1 MDSRLRGNDD
11 RVNPPGLTSAAD
23 AANLRAPFDRDPA
36 MRPLSIGVDFGTSN
50 TVITSVDEQRRASVM
65 AIASRAGTAG
75 VLPSILCFRPN
86 DADPR
91 DRPSSSAGADAI
103 ADYLARAGLARL
115 VQSMKSFL
123 GSKSFVDT
131 RVFTHTYTLDAM
143 IGVLL
148 RHLYDA
154 ATAHE
159 AVASCPLVVGRPI
172 QFAGATPDDALAQS
186 RLLDAFGRA
195 GPRPQQV
202 RLEPEAAAYAFARRA
217 SGKHLVLVAD
227 LGGGTSDFSVVEIDA
242 DHASPT
248 ITPLAQTGIGIA
260 GDRFDYGIVYNAVCP
275 ALGMGSE
282 FQPETKLLPIPLWIY
297 SNFSSW
303 HQLSMM
309 NNRQT
314 LRLIT
319 DILRTAVDE
328 QAFEGLVHVIR
339 NEGGFSLFQ
348 AVSRVKQALTSAATA
363 RLTFKAGPI
372 EIDRTIAREEF
383 EAWIADD
390 LAKVATTADDAV
402 RIAGVSPRDITRV
415 FMTGG
420 SALVPAVRDLFA
432 GKFGREKLVGG
443 DEFSSVAQ
451 GLALM
456 GAV

>member
-1 MDSRLRGNDD
+1 
-11 RVNPPGLTSAAD
+11 
-23 AANLRAPFDRDPA
+23 
-36 MRPLSIGVDFGTSN
+36 MRPISIGVDFGTSN
-50 TVITSVDEQRRASVM
+50 TVIAFVDEQRRAGVLS
-65 AIASRAGTAG
+65 IASRAGTG
-75 VLPSILCFRPN
+75 TVLPSILCFRPN
-86 DADPR
+86 DAEPR
-91 DRPSSSAGADAI
+91 GLPMSSAGADAI
-103 ADYLARAGLARL
+103 ADYLARTGAARL

-131 RVFTHTYTLDAM
+131 RVLTQTFTLEGL
-143 IGVLL
+143 IGVLSQ
-148 RHLYDA
+148 HLYKAADA
-154 ATAHE
+154 RE
-159 AVASCPLVVGRPI
+159 AVAHSPLVVGRPI
-172 QFAGATPDDALAQS
+172 QFAGSSPDDALAQS
-186 RLLDAFGRA
+186 RLIAAFEQA

-227 LGGGTSDFSVVEIDA
+227 LGGGTSDFSIVEVDA
-242 DHASPT
+242 DKESPT
-248 ITPLAQTGIGIA
+248 IAPLAQTGIGIA

-275 ALGMGSE
+275 VLGMGSQ

-328 QAFEGLVHVIR
+328 HAFEGLVHVIR

-348 AVSRVKQALTSAATA
+348 AVSRVKQALTSSNAA
-363 RLTFKAGPI
+363 RLLFKAGPV
-372 EIDRTIAREEF
+372 EIDRTVTREEF
-383 EAWIADD
+383 EGWIADD
-390 LAKVATTADDAV
+390 LTKIETTADDAV

-420 SALVPAVRDLFA
+420 SALVPAVREIFA
-432 GKFGREKLVGG
+432 KKFGVEKLVGG
-443 DEFSSVAQ
+443 DEFSSGAQ

-456 GAV
+456 GVT